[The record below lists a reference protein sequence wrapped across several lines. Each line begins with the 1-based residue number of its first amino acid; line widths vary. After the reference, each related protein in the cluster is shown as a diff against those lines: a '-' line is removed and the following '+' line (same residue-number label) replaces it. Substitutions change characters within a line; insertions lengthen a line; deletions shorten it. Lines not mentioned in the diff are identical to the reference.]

1 MGGEDRKDAM
11 YIPQFNHVTDPAIL
25 HALMQHFSFATLVT
39 QHEGR
44 PFATHLP
51 FLVEPEH
58 GEQGRLL
65 AHLAKANPQWT
76 DFAPGREALVIFQ
89 GPHTYISPSW
99 YETQPSVPTWNY
111 AVVHAYGVPRVL
123 EDDVQIAETLRRLV
137 ATHEEG
143 FEEPWALE
151 HVPTDYLQTMKR
163 GIVTFE
169 MPILRLE
176 GKLKLSQNR
185 SLADRERV
193 IAALA
198 SRSEDGAQGV
208 QALMQETLRP
218 S

>member
-1 MGGEDRKDAM
+1 
-11 YIPQFNHVTDPAIL
+11 
-25 HALMQHFSFATLVT
+25 
-39 QHEGR
+39 
-44 PFATHLP
+44 
-51 FLVEPEH
+51 
-58 GEQGRLL
+58 
-65 AHLAKANPQWT
+65 
-76 DFAPGREALVIFQ
+76 
-89 GPHTYISPSW
+89 
-99 YETQPSVPTWNY
+99 VPTWNY

-143 FEEPWALE
+143 FEEPWALV
-151 HVPTDYLQTMKR
+151 HVPADYLQTMKR

-208 QALMQETLRP
+208 QSLMQEISHP

>member
-1 MGGEDRKDAM
+1 
-11 YIPQFNHVTDPAIL
+11 V
-25 HALMQHFSFATLVT
+25 
-39 QHEGR
+39 
-44 PFATHLP
+44 
-51 FLVEPEH
+51 
-58 GEQGRLL
+58 
-65 AHLAKANPQWT
+65 
-76 DFAPGREALVIFQ
+76 VIFQ

-99 YETQPSVPTWNY
+99 HETQPSVPTWNY